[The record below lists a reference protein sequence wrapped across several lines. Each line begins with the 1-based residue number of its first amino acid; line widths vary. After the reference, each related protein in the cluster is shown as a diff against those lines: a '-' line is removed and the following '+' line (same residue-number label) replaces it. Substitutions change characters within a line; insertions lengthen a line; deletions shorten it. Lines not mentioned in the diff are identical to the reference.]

1 MEYFFNNILEDGS
14 IMASPCEEPNYR
26 FHWVRD
32 AAIVIKSVITL
43 YKRSQNSKYMEIL
56 ENYIQT
62 ELEHIKH
69 HPAEPKFE
77 LDKSPYTGDWGRPQ
91 NDGPA
96 MRGIVCLKLL
106 KIMGPKYSNSLLKII
121 NSDLSYTIEEID
133 QPCFDLWE
141 EQFGYHLYTRM
152 LQTKFIYDAFKCNRV
167 KKNEE
172 RLTAETLTRVRTYL
186 SHHISDNG
194 IYSSY
199 DTHGQV
205 QRQYDA
211 SVLLGLAHVDYD
223 LPILKPDDPRIAE
236 YASVLLAECNE
247 IYPLN
252 NKTGIPFLGRYKE
265 DKYFNGNPWIITTIA
280 LYHYW
285 NKTNRPL
292 NGFIEFLQFIKDKNM
307 DLHEQME
314 RTSGE
319 GVSVNRL
326 TWNYAELITLMSNIQ
341 FGSLFLL

>member
-1 MEYFFNNILEDGS
+1 MEYFFDNILPNGS
-14 IMASPCEEPNYR
+14 IMASPSKDPDYR
-26 FHWVRD
+26 YHWVRD
-32 AAIVIKSVITL
+32 AAIVIKSIITL
-43 YKRSQNSKYMEIL
+43 YKRSSKPKYMDIMEK
-56 ENYIQT
+56 YIQT

-77 LDKSPYTGDWGRPQ
+77 LNKMPYTGDWGRPQ

-96 MRGIVCLKLL
+96 MRGIVCIKLL
-106 KIMGPKYSNSLLKII
+106 KIMGPKYSHSLLKII
-121 NSDLSYTIEEID
+121 HSDLSYTIDEMD

-152 LQTKFIYDAFKCNRV
+152 LQTKFLYDAFKCSRV

-172 RLTAETLTRVRTYL
+172 RLTAETLARSRTYL

-199 DTHGQV
+199 DIHGHV
-205 QRQYDA
+205 LRQYDA

-223 LPILKPDDPRIAE
+223 LPILKPDDSRIAD
-236 YASVLLAECNE
+236 YAKVLVAEFNE

-252 NKTGIPFLGRYKE
+252 QKTGIPFLGRYKE

-285 NKTNRPL
+285 NKTSCPL
-292 NGFIEFLQFIKDKNM
+292 TGFLEFLHFIKEKKM

-326 TWNYAELITLMSNIQ
+326 TWNYAELITLMSNMH
-341 FGSLFLL
+341 FDSLFLL